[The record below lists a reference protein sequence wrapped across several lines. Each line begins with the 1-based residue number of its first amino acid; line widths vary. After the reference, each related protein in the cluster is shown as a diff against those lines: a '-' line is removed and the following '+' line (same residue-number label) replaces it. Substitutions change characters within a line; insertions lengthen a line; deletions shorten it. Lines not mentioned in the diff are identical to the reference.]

1 MPNGVTVCLAGPNIL
16 ETAKALAIRL
26 VQMGKQVELADDA
39 LAERLGSSGALAAE
53 CGRLSR
59 SGAIV
64 VATCDG
70 VTPEGEAMPIEID
83 PNDTPDFAAEK
94 ILDDLG
100 EAGLVDLESNQ
111 YSPEEEE
118 KVRQRLA
125 DLGYVE

>member
-1 MPNGVTVCLAGPNIL
+1 VRNGVTICLSGPNVP
-16 ETAKALAIRL
+16 ETAKALTVRL
-26 VQMGKQVELADDA
+26 VQMGRQVELADGS
-39 LAERLGSSGALAAE
+39 LAERLGSRDALAVV
-53 CGRLSR
+53 CGLLSR
-59 SGAIV
+59 NGIIV
-64 VATCDG
+64 VAPCDG
-70 VTPEGEAMPIEID
+70 VTPEGETMPIEID

-100 EAGLVDLESNQ
+100 EAGLVDLESDQ

>member
-1 MPNGVTVCLAGPNIL
+1 MPNGMTVCLTGPNVP

-39 LAERLGSSGALAAE
+39 LMERLGSECAWAAE
-53 CGRLSR
+53 CGNLTGN
-59 SGAIV
+59 GAIV
-64 VATCDG
+64 IATCHG
-70 VTPEGEAMPIEID
+70 VTPEGETMPIEID

-100 EAGLVDLESNQ
+100 EAGLVDLESDQ